1 MNAMT
6 KFSLTDY
13 VPAPCLPEFVA
24 TIIDMQF
31 VLDFDDVKELKE
43 LEIQLNHQDKHMAD
57 TYFLSVTL
65 PVSVKMVKGTAY
77 DTKPRGSLD
86 PNDVVE
92 RSVMFPKV
100 CLTTA
105 LVTVDYAEGLEGL
118 REGQVIKLTEAQ
130 LSRIEDILEDY
141 ALEKDWEQLQYEKD
155 CKKGADDWDEDRAEP
170 IRWELRV

>member
-1 MNAMT
+1 MNAIS

-24 TIIDMQF
+24 TIIDAEPT
-31 VLDFDDVKELKE
+31 LDFDDVKELKE

-65 PVSVKMVKGTAY
+65 PVTVKMVKGTAY
-77 DTKPRGSLD
+77 DTSPVGSLD

-92 RSVMFPKV
+92 RPVMYPKV

-105 LVTVDYAEGLEGL
+105 LVTVTYKEGMDTLKEGDVL
-118 REGQVIKLTEAQ
+118 KLTEQQ
-130 LSRIEDILEDY
+130 LSKIEDILEDY
-141 ALEKDWEQLQYEKD
+141 ALEKDWEQLQYEK
-155 CKKGADDWDEDRAEP
+155 
-170 IRWELRV
+170 ELAKACDY